1 MPDQIATERVQV
13 VEVKIQDLTDENFGP
28 YGQVLSPA
36 MPIFP
41 DVDPGVGRV
50 AIEMSR
56 LGANWR
62 RSHLEEMAV
71 HFSYNQ
77 TFIMLKGSQILV
89 VAPPPRNRMA
99 PVKEYEI
106 QYDKLA
112 AFVVE
117 AGEAVL
123 INKGVWHNSL
133 TLGPVVYANVTRKD
147 PGEGTT
153 KTPPPGMIPRDR
165 EYIGS
170 VDLAKRDGKIIKVVF

>member
-1 MPDQIATERVQV
+1 MNDQVVADPVQV
-13 VEVKIQDLTDENFGP
+13 VEVKIQNLTAENFAP
-28 YGQVLSPA
+28 YGQVLSSA
-36 MPIFP
+36 MPLFP
-41 DVDPGVGRV
+41 EVDSGEGRV
-50 AIEMSR
+50 AIELSR

-89 VAPPPRNRMA
+89 VAPPPRNRSA
-99 PVKEYEI
+99 PIKDYEI
-106 QYDKLA
+106 QYDKVA

-117 AGEAVL
+117 AGEGVL

-153 KTPPPGMIPRDR
+153 RTPPPGMIPRDR